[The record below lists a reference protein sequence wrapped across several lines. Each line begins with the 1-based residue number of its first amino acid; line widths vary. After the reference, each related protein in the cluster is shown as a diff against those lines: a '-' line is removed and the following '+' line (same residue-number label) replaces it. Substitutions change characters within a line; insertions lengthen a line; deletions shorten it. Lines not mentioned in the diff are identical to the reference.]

1 METIIAQPCV
11 ESISHE
17 VADFAKR
24 HGLQDVLDPVVEMT
38 ADVFGIATSLLAE
51 VQADVEAAG
60 LSWIVLR
67 LAISQA
73 DVVDAMALR
82 RLWSRRLFEV
92 CPSDKV
98 CEFQLHFDWVD

>member
-11 ESISHE
+11 ESISRE

-24 HGLQDVLDPVVEMT
+24 HGLQDVFDPVVEMT

-51 VQADVEAAG
+51 VQADVEVAG

-82 RLWSRRLFEV
+82 RLWSQRLFAV
-92 CPSDKV
+92 CPAEKV

>member
-11 ESISHE
+11 ESISRE

-24 HGLQDVLDPVVEMT
+24 HGLQDVFDPVVEMT

-51 VQADVEAAG
+51 VQADVEVAG

-67 LAISQA
+67 LAISHA
-73 DVVDAMALR
+73 DIAPAFAMR
-82 RLWSRRLFEV
+82 REWSQRVFEV
-92 CPSDKV
+92 CPADKV
-98 CEFQLHFDWVD
+98 CEFQLRFD